1 LPKDAIYLKTPF
13 VAEARFG
20 GWTGEGLL
28 RHARFLG
35 VREDRARPK
44 PTTARRRNVLAP
56 VTHADR
62 VVYPADGITKGDVAA
77 YYEKIWPRIAP
88 HLDERVVSLVRAPD
102 SIEKLFFQ
110 RHPLAGMNGSVLK
123 VDCDDETYFA
133 LAGSAGLHAAAQ
145 FGAIE
150 LHGWMARRDD
160 LDHPDRLI
168 FDLDPA
174 EDVSFT
180 RVVEAAADLRE
191 YLAALG
197 LKTWPMVT
205 GGKGAHLVAPLD
217 RTLAWPETE
226 AFAEGFAR
234 IVAAQQRT
242 RFVATMSK
250 RRRAGRIFIDWLRN
264 KKKATAILPWSLRAR
279 HGAPVAAPVSWK
291 TLGALDSA
299 AAFDIRSAPQIA
311 NEWGAFPD
319 THQTISRE
327 SRELIAKALA
337 QGARKLF

>member
-1 LPKDAIYLKTPF
+1 M
-13 VAEARFG
+13 
-20 GWTGEGLL
+20 WT
-28 RHARFLG
+28 
-35 VREDRARPK
+35 
-44 PTTARRRNVLAP
+44 T

-62 VVYPADGITKGDVAA
+62 VVFPQDHITKGDVAA

-88 HLDERVVSLVRAPD
+88 HLEDRVVSLVRAPET
-102 SIEKLFFQ
+102 IENIFFQ

-123 VDCDDETYFA
+123 VDCEGEAYIA
-133 LAGSAGLHAAAQ
+133 LAGEAGPHTAAQ
-145 FGAIE
+145 FGAVE
-150 LHGWMARRDD
+150 LHGGMARRGD
-160 LDHPDRLI
+160 LDQPDRLI

-174 EDVSFT
+174 ENVSFA
-180 RVVEAAADLRE
+180 RVIEAATDLRD

-205 GGKGAHLVAPLD
+205 GGKGVHLVAPLD

-234 IVAAQQRT
+234 IVAQQQRT

-250 RRRAGRIFIDWLRN
+250 RLRTGRILIDWLRN

-279 HGAPVAAPVSWK
+279 PGAPVAAPVSWRA
-291 TLGALDSA
+291 LGSLDRA
-299 AAFDIRSAPQIA
+299 AAFNIRTAPELA
-311 NEWGAFPD
+311 NEWCGFGAAS
-319 THQTISRE
+319 QTISRE
-327 SRELIAKALA
+327 SRELIGKAVA